1 MNLSE
6 EFRKFAAECER
17 MAKLTHDRQNKKA
30 WRRMSER
37 WLQNAKSFE
46 KRYSTLEA
54 QNRRRKRAH
63 AWSLSTAPGWVGGC
77 VDGARMRAR

>member
-17 MAKLTHDRQNKKA
+17 MAKLTHDRENKNA

-46 KRYSTLEA
+46 KRYSTLKA
-54 QNRRRKRAH
+54 
-63 AWSLSTAPGWVGGC
+63 
-77 VDGARMRAR
+77 

>member
-17 MAKLTHDRQNKKA
+17 LAKLTHDRENKNA

-37 WLQNAKSFE
+37 
-46 KRYSTLEA
+46 
-54 QNRRRKRAH
+54 
-63 AWSLSTAPGWVGGC
+63 
-77 VDGARMRAR
+77 

>member
-1 MNLSE
+1 MNLSD

-17 MAKLTHDRQNKKA
+17 MAKLTHDRENKNA

-46 KRYSTLEA
+46 KRHS
-54 QNRRRKRAH
+54 
-63 AWSLSTAPGWVGGC
+63 APEP
-77 VDGARMRAR
+77 

>member
-17 MAKLTHDRQNKKA
+17 MAKLTHDRENKNA

-54 QNRRRKRAH
+54 LHRHRKRAH
-63 AWSLSTAPGWVGGC
+63 AWSH
-77 VDGARMRAR
+77 

>member
-17 MAKLTHDRQNKKA
+17 MAKRTHNRENKHA

-46 KRYSTLEA
+46 QRHSTPDP
-54 QNRRRKRAH
+54 QHRHRKPPH
-63 AWSLSTAPGWVGGC
+63 VDVTEPG
-77 VDGARMRAR
+77 A